1 MLLKNLIAE
10 AKIDF
15 LDLLE
20 MVTSS
25 VMKIFLQNRILDTAI
40 REEMIMGL
48 RTLEGIQLSF
58 LRLVVLLL
66 DQVTISLVFR
76 LQLMILWILV
86 NQELFSDPIVL
97 PLPLLAMDMLKK
109 ILRILR
115 TMLKTFIMTVRA
127 IYMIKTLLLPLLPLV
142 PKKNGR
148 VCKDSSRL

>member
-1 MLLKNLIAE
+1 
-10 AKIDF
+10 
-15 LDLLE
+15 
-20 MVTSS
+20 
-25 VMKIFLQNRILDTAI
+25 MKIFLQNRILDTAI

-76 LQLMILWILV
+76 PQLMILWILV

-97 PLPLLAMDMLKK
+97 PLPLLAMDMLQK

>member
-97 PLPLLAMDMLKK
+97 PLPLLAMDMLQK

>member
-76 LQLMILWILV
+76 PQLMILWILV

-148 VCKDSSRL
+148 VCKDSLRL

>member
-40 REEMIMGL
+40 REEMIMDL

-76 LQLMILWILV
+76 PQLMILWILV

-148 VCKDSSRL
+148 VCKDSLRL

>member
-76 LQLMILWILV
+76 PQLMILWILV

>member
-1 MLLKNLIAE
+1 MLLENLIAE

>member
-76 LQLMILWILV
+76 PQLMILWILV

-97 PLPLLAMDMLKK
+97 PLPLLAMDMLQK

-148 VCKDSSRL
+148 VCKDSLRL

>member
-1 MLLKNLIAE
+1 
-10 AKIDF
+10 
-15 LDLLE
+15 
-20 MVTSS
+20 
-25 VMKIFLQNRILDTAI
+25 MKIFLQNRILDTAI

-76 LQLMILWILV
+76 PQLMILWILV

-148 VCKDSSRL
+148 VCKDSLRL